1 MRKVTDPSLLAEL
14 NAPAPSAPAA
24 KPVSDPSLLAVLNAP
39 APKAKPVSDPKL
51 LEELNKP
58 VQEKETALAQEE
70 REFAE
75 AFPTVSKAVTFGREL
90 VSGETVAQLPEMLGL
105 KGGAQAS
112 RELQT
117 TIRQPLVP
125 GYREVKGGAAS
136 QALQAAANIAAGG
149 VGLVGTWVSLPAELA
164 VVGWRGLGATLG
176 AGAADLAGAAYRAG
190 LEGPAVA
197 MFGELG
203 ARSLANQQRKGN
215 YVTKQAIAD
224 RAESG
229 KEWVEGA
236 AFAFSPAAFVGV
248 KAALEGKEDPVNEA
262 WETMKAYPVESLLPA
277 WHGAK
282 KAGTVRGKP
291 LMETAKGTVA
301 EAAKAA
307 GRELVPEQVQTTTG
321 DPVVLN
327 KFGEA
332 LYSPTTAAQKL
343 VERLTKPSPEQT
355 VQNVERRVPG
365 LKERIGDTI
374 GDALAW
380 TRETVEPKWQ
390 KMAFDVVSPEQVA
403 VQKGIA
409 ATKQATAEVR
419 SPAVDNLAQAVQQ
432 YGILRDIETELSDPA
447 FKAATDL
454 EKFQAIEGTLP
465 GVEMFKEVPVLDK
478 ENRVIAQS
486 LGEALV
492 ANGMDVDT
500 AQKAIPFL
508 VLETMRNNRSGQFT
522 DPMGALTKVLGDI
535 KSATPEQAK
544 VLTDGLGAFVK
555 ARMNDPNFLAAADT
569 QWTGQGYRW
578 VPGKDLRQRDK
589 YMQAFESLRKADKE
603 MGRTT
608 FDISVPELGEL
619 RKEYVFSM
627 FANIVDDLR
636 SSPEGAQRVLQVLR
650 ESPISRFAA
659 NPTAPTHIQ
668 ALAAWANKPG
678 GKRAQLM
685 DLLNKSA
692 LEAADNMGF
701 DPLVIA
707 KRHDRYLSRAFTD
720 AIGSD
725 VRLVQFLKQ
734 MESEMPTLSTKL
746 AKFQTPRFARKLD
759 LETSNKRF
767 VDMVNRGDISL
778 GDALRMTV
786 VSSMTVTKHLANM
799 NELYNRFNELG
810 LVSDTEVKGA
820 KQISPERVARKGK
833 AASDDPYNFVYGKL
847 AGKWVQPELAHQL
860 GLVKSAMERWG
871 ETYPTLHAVNEFAN
885 EVLKFNRFTHTML
898 NQPQHL
904 QRNAVSDPL
913 LPMVASGL
921 NPYTGEGK
929 KILLEVQA
937 ASDRFERTV
946 NSPEGAVM
954 SPELAEMNQQG
965 LNLRVALAM
974 ENLPQG
980 AADAINRQADFI
992 VNATRQATDPM
1003 DRVGAFARA
1012 ATYTRA
1018 YGSTIT
1024 KGVSSIWWAYKDTVA
1039 AYKGDKPV
1047 LEAQH
1052 RVELAQAKL
1061 QSAERKLQIARNG
1074 KDKDAIAGADL
1085 AYKDAVAEMQKSK
1098 RFLDSKMQQYRTALR
1113 RPMDPNLSTAHKA
1126 LMWPSQFLSNYN
1138 AYLSDSAI
1146 VLACAKMERERA
1158 MWAFTVAR
1166 RKLGLD
1172 PARAAIFVKEH
1183 VYGHERAPE
1192 AVRFISNN
1200 PMALIGVPLFVNY
1213 GLWQTSKFTRKAL
1226 NDPKLW
1232 QAYVISQGLKAVN
1245 EHDMLQ
1251 EPEGDKALTAR
1262 LNKVFL
1268 QRTAFADLGL
1278 GTVKG
1283 VEDALSEL
1291 GLSRELVKSVMGRPE
1306 SALAFNLSDPI
1317 GGQTF
1322 LHQINADRSG
1332 GDLFFQFGVYG
1343 PAFSQQLD
1351 ENMRNFN
1358 DPGSMPMPGD
1368 KSAPSW
1374 AKATWRSLV
1383 LASFPSTM
1391 HVKNVGFTREMPVV
1405 APFGRAITGVTQQ
1418 VRAKMEGNKVL
1429 RNMYGGQISPMEV
1442 AGKEVG
1448 WIVPNIMDSVAY
1460 VGSLSRRMEYE
1471 ANVMSASERKYNAS
1485 LPPNMSAAMR
1495 NSSIAENHIN
1505 TVINTAIMRLNYG
1518 WPMGLI
1524 SRERAV
1530 LEIKRLEKIKRD
1542 AINKLNKGEPNGDT
1556 LVQAYADPYIN
1567 GYYGKMAQIER
1578 DALEDIEGDDED
1590 DEGTQAVPQP
1600 QGE

>member
-14 NAPAPSAPAA
+14 NAPAPSAPAM

-58 VQEKETALAQEE
+58 AAEPESALAREE

-75 AFPTVSKAVTFGREL
+75 ALPTAAKLVTAGREL
-90 VSGETVAQLPEMLGL
+90 VSGETIAQLPERLGL

-125 GYREVKGGAAS
+125 GYREVKGGVAS
-136 QALQAAANIAAGG
+136 QALQEAANIAAGA
-149 VGLVGTWVSLPAELA
+149 VGIVGTAISLPAELA
-164 VVGWRGLGATLG
+164 VQAGRAIGAGLG

-236 AFAFSPAAFVGV
+236 AFGLSPAAFVGI
-248 KAALEGKEDPVNEA
+248 KAAIDGKQDPVGESWEA
-262 WETMKAYPVESLLPA
+262 LKAYPVESLLPA
-277 WHGAK
+277 WHGVK
-282 KAGTVRGKP
+282 KAGTVKGKP
-291 LMETAKGTVA
+291 LMEAPKGAIA
-301 EAAKAA
+301 EAAQAA
-307 GRELVPEQVQTTTG
+307 GRELAPEQVQTTSG
-321 DPVVLN
+321 KPVVLN

-343 VERLTKPSPEQT
+343 VERATKPSPEKT
-355 VQNVERRVPG
+355 LQNVERRVPG
-365 LKERIGDTI
+365 LRERVGDTI

-380 TRETVEPKWQ
+380 TRETVEPQWQ
-390 KMAFDVVSPEQVA
+390 KMAFDVVSPEQLT
-403 VQKGIA
+403 VQRGISA
-409 ATKQATAEVR
+409 AKTATKDIR
-419 SPAVDNLAQAVQQ
+419 SPAADNLAKAVQQ
-432 YGILRDIETELSDPA
+432 YGVLRDMETELADPA
-447 FKAATDL
+447 FKAASDL

-465 GVEMFKEVPVLDK
+465 GVETFREAPVLDK
-478 ENRVIAQS
+478 ENRAIAQA
-486 LGEALV
+486 LGEQFV
-492 ANGMDVDT
+492 AYGMDVET
-500 AQKAIPFL
+500 AQKAVPYL
-508 VLETMRNNRSGQFT
+508 VLETMRNNRAGQFV
-522 DPMGALTKVLGDI
+522 DPMGALTKVLGDF

-544 VLTDGLGAFVK
+544 ALTDGLSVFVK
-555 ARMNDPNFLAAADT
+555 ARMNDPNFIAAADT
-569 QWTGQGYRW
+569 QWSGQGYRW
-578 VPGKDLRQRDK
+578 VPGKEVRQRDK
-589 YMQAFESLRKADKE
+589 YMQSLDAIRKADKE
-603 MGRTT
+603 MGRTV
-608 FDISVPELGEL
+608 FDISIPELGEL
-619 RKEYVFSM
+619 RKDYVYSM
-627 FANIVDDLR
+627 YANLVDDLR
-636 SSPEGAQRVLQVLR
+636 SSPEGSQRVLQLLR
-650 ESPISRFAA
+650 SSPISRFAA

-668 ALAAWANKPG
+668 MLAAWANQPG
-678 GKRAQLM
+678 GKRVQLM
-685 DLLNKSA
+685 DLLNRA
-692 LEAADNMGF
+692 GMEAAENYGY
-701 DPLVIA
+701 DPAVIA

-720 AIGSD
+720 AIESD
-725 VRLVQFLKQ
+725 VRMTQFLKQ
-734 MESEMPTLSTKL
+734 MESEVPALSPTL
-746 AKFQTPRFARKLD
+746 AKFQTPRFKRKLD
-759 LETSNKRF
+759 PETSNKRF
-767 VDMVNRGDISL
+767 VDMVNRGEISL
-778 GDALRMTV
+778 HDALTSTIVGTMTV
-786 VSSMTVTKHLANM
+786 NKHLANM
-799 NELYNRFNELG
+799 NELYNRWSSEG
-810 LVSDTEVKGA
+810 LLSDTKRSGY
-820 KQISPERVARKGK
+820 KQMSLERAAGKGK
-833 AASDDPYNFVYGKL
+833 AASSDPYNFVYGKL

-871 ETYPTLHAVNEFAN
+871 ETYPMLHAVNEFCN
-885 EVLKFNRFTHTML
+885 ESLRFNRFTHTML

-904 QRNAVSDPL
+904 YRNATSDPL
-913 LPMVASGL
+913 LPMVATGL
-921 NPYTGEGK
+921 NPYFGEGK
-929 KILLEVQA
+929 KILMEVQA

-954 SPELAEMNQQG
+954 SPELAEMNEQG

-1018 YGSTIT
+1018 YGNTIT
-1024 KGVSSIWWAYKDTVA
+1024 KGVASIWWAYKDTVA

-1074 KDKDAIAGADL
+1074 KDKAVIDAANT
-1085 AYKDAVAEMQKSK
+1085 AYKDAVTEMQKSK
-1098 RFLDSKMQQYRTALR
+1098 RVLDSKMQQYRAALR
-1113 RPMDPNLSTAHKA
+1113 LPMDPELSTAHKA
-1126 LMWPSQFLSNYN
+1126 IMWPSQFMANYN
-1138 AYLSDSAI
+1138 AYLNDTAI
-1146 VLACAKMERERA
+1146 VLAAAKMERERA
-1158 MWAFTVAR
+1158 MWTYTLAR

-1200 PMALIGVPLFVNY
+1200 PMALIGIPLFVNY
-1213 GLWQTSKFTRKAL
+1213 GLWQTSKYTRKAL

-1232 QAYVISQGLKAVN
+1232 QAYVVSQGLKAVN
-1245 EHDMLQ
+1245 EHDVLQ

-1391 HVKNVGFTREMPVV
+1391 HVKNIGFTREVPVV

-1429 RNMYGGQISPMEV
+1429 RNMYGGEISPMEV

-1448 WIVPNIMDSVAY
+1448 WVVPNIMDSVAY
-1460 VGSLSRRMEYE
+1460 MGSLNRRMEYE
-1471 ANVMSASERKYNAS
+1471 ANVMSANERKYNSS
-1485 LPPNMSAAMR
+1485 LPPNMNAAMR
-1495 NSSIAENHIN
+1495 NASVSESHIN

-1530 LEIKRLEKIKRD
+1530 LEIKRLEKLKQD
-1542 AINKLNKGEPNGDT
+1542 AINRLKKDEPNGDI
-1556 LVQAYADPYIN
+1556 LVKAYADPYIN

-1578 DALEDIEGDDED
+1578 DALEDIEGDENE
-1590 DEGTQAVPQP
+1590 DEGTQNVPQP
-1600 QGE
+1600 QGD